1 MKQLWVLIC
10 AVVFA
15 VLFLGAGS
23 SDSDNRRA
31 KPPTNNSSVQIRKQ
45 IADDYLAW
53 ERGQ

>member
-15 VLFLGAGS
+15 VLFLGAGD
-23 SDSDNRRA
+23 SDSDNRR
-31 KPPTNNSSVQIRKQ
+31 PTNNSSVQIRKQ
-45 IADDYLAW
+45 IADDYRTW